1 MFLSSEFLSAQSLQ
15 IERTE
20 ADLNSVASLMH
31 FTLVLS
37 PKGQYLL
44 KLVDHASKL
53 VPWMM
58 IRQTLKIGNVASMIN
73 AMMKVVL
80 AKMSVA
86 SLTNWIG
93 LTASEDDGMNLMQH
107 IISTVLHWDVR
118 ELESRASK
126 LERER
131 ADLGKEQLSALR
143 HYVDRTY
150 EEHQALRDMSQQT
163 SKSIVTVILDD
174 AKLFDQLTE
183 QHHKQALEYLSIQLS
198 IHDRNKIIN
207 VLCHSHPD
215 HLTHSVRELVAAYE
229 PVIRNVHSAVDL
241 SGTVG
246 DFHSFLTDL
255 IKLGRIH
262 AGKDGKSTV
271 PTVGDFVQL
280 LKKHQGSCHRFIHQ
294 LTKNGK
300 EVTNW
305 YLEWCHAAAAQF
317 RRKENT
323 KEKGAGDLTQSLE
336 DLFISVPQEKKQK
349 ISTLLDQQSKYIAE
363 MHSSSRQRLE
373 AVLKSP
379 PSSNQ
384 SISKIFSGHFSRP
397 SSRSSSRA
405 PSPAPDQE
413 RDGNSDVVP
422 TVKSD
427 PGPGAYLARWQ
438 DLLDSTLITPQTSE
452 GPVRRAGNDTVVKD
466 STVDVDG
473 EQLVEF
479 DAPGQSKLGTG
490 KKSRKP
496 DVSVVLEE
504 MLPAFRKILAEKSCS
519 W

>member
-1 MFLSSEFLSAQSLQ
+1 
-15 IERTE
+15 
-20 ADLNSVASLMH
+20 MH

-53 VPWMM
+53 VPWLM

-107 IISTVLHWDVR
+107 IISTVLHWDIR

-131 ADLGKEQLSALR
+131 ADLGKSQLHALK
-143 HYVDRTY
+143 HYVDRTH
-150 EEHQALRDMSQQT
+150 EEHNALRDMSQQT
-163 SKSIVTVILDD
+163 SKSIVTVILED
-174 AKLFDQLTE
+174 AKLSDQLTE
-183 QHHKQALEYLSIQLS
+183 LHHKQALEYLSIQLS
-198 IHDRNKIIN
+198 IHDRNKIID

-229 PVIRNVHSAVDL
+229 PVIRNVHTAVDL
-241 SGTVG
+241 SGSLG

-262 AGKDGKSTV
+262 AHKDGKSTV

-280 LKKHQGSCHRFIHQ
+280 LKKHQGSCHKFIHQ
-294 LTKNGK
+294 LSKNGQ
-300 EVTNW
+300 EVTGW
-305 YLEWCHAAAAQF
+305 YLEWCHKAAAQF
-317 RRKENT
+317 RRKEEV
-323 KEKGAGDLTQSLE
+323 KEKQGAGDLTQSLN
-336 DLFISVPQEKKQK
+336 DLFDSLPQGKKKK
-349 ISTLLDQQSKYIAE
+349 ISSLLDQQSEYIAE
-363 MHSSSRQRLE
+363 MHASSRQRLE
-373 AVLKSP
+373 AVLRSP
-379 PSSNQ
+379 PSNNP
-384 SISKIFSGHFSRP
+384 SISRIFSNHFSRP
-397 SSRSSSRA
+397 SSRSSS
-405 PSPAPDQE
+405 PARDQE
-413 RDGNSDVVP
+413 QDANSDVVP
-422 TVKSD
+422 KVKSD

-438 DLLDSTLITPQTSE
+438 SLLDSTLITPSTSE
-452 GPVRRAGNDTVVKD
+452 GPVRRAGSDTVVED

-473 EQLVEF
+473 EKLVEF
-479 DAPGQSKLGTG
+479 DEPGQRKLVTG
-490 KKSRKP
+490 MKAHKP
-496 DVSVVLEE
+496 DVGIILQE
-504 MLPAFRKILAEKSCS
+504 MLPAFKKILAEKSCS